1 MTAPPAGHESW
12 AHEVDVSRIEA
23 DLVKL
28 LRRPENLS
36 PNGQPGMRTAVLTL
50 VAFAADRP
58 TLDRVEQTLAALVD
72 HHPSRTIVVLA
83 NPTAPAQIDAW
94 VQVSCRPMGSS
105 GINACVDEIV
115 IEAQPSALRR
125 VPNVVTPLLLADLP
139 VVVWWP
145 GEPPLRE
152 PLLADLIEPATRLV
166 VDTLGFVH
174 VERSLINLSNLR
186 HRPTVRID
194 LGDLNW
200 DRLLPWRELIA
211 QFWDVPAWRSRL
223 RALDRVEIDLGKPAG
238 GRSNRAQA
246 LLLAGWLAAQLGWRP
261 AGMTRLHDG
270 YRLRAMR
277 GRREITVRVTIHMGQ
292 PSGIR
297 AVRFVV
303 ESRSPLRFGVHAG
316 GDAETAFMRVE
327 AGDEPMYERTA
338 RLETFDEPA
347 LLARELDTTTAD
359 QVFEDALSAA
369 AAFLTA

>member
-36 PNGQPGMRTAVLTL
+36 PSGQPGMRTAVLTL